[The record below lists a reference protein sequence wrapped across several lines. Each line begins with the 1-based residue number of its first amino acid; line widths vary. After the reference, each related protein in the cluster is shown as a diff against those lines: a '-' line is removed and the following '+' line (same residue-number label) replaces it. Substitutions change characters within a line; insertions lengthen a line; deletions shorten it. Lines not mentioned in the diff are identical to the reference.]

1 MALCPRPVDDADPLD
16 PTAAITTTDEA
27 FRLRAAAPSVR
38 LLHGDS
44 GRLPGTARIGGPGM
58 AGIHAKDLA
67 KPDEVRQPGHAYRI
81 APGHDAW
88 VLGDEPFVAVEFK
101 SAGSCAKS

>member
-1 MALCPRPVDDADPLD
+1 
-16 PTAAITTTDEA
+16 
-27 FRLRAAAPSVR
+27 
-38 LLHGDS
+38 
-44 GRLPGTARIGGPGM
+44 M